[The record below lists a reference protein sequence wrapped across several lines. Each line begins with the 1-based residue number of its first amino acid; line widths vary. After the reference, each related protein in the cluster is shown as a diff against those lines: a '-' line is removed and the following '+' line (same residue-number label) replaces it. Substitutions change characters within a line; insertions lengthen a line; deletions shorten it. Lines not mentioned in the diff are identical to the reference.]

1 MVEDKAQQLVEV
13 SPRGGTLVVFESNVV
28 PHEVTPVV
36 AGERLALF
44 GFFAEE
50 RAVPAAWADP
60 EGEQSACGAWF
71 HDGWA
76 HTDC

>member
-1 MVEDKAQQLVEV
+1 M
-13 SPRGGTLVVFESNVV
+13 
-28 PHEVTPVV
+28 
-36 AGERLALF
+36 
-44 GFFAEE
+44 EE

>member
-1 MVEDKAQQLVEV
+1 MI
-13 SPRGGTLVVFESNVV
+13 
-28 PHEVTPVV
+28 
-36 AGERLALF
+36 LALTF
-44 GFFAEE
+44 TLTPNPYPNPIPNPTPTPTPNPTEE